1 MGHKCASKEQVM
13 RIYFPTLGRFK
24 IVGIFLCCIRIGK
37 KKNLS
42 LHLMFLIDS
51 ASIFHF
57 DLLRDFRFNL
67 FEKVYFEK
75 YLL

>member
-1 MGHKCASKEQVM
+1 MCQQRASDEKYIFPSWEDLRFQV
-13 RIYFPTLGRFK
+13 FSCLASE
-24 IVGIFLCCIRIGK
+24 LK
-37 KKNLS
+37 KKKILS

-75 YLL
+75 YFL

>member
-1 MGHKCASKEQVM
+1 
-13 RIYFPTLGRFK
+13 
-24 IVGIFLCCIRIGK
+24 
-37 KKNLS
+37 
-42 LHLMFLIDS
+42 MFLIDS

-57 DLLRDFRFNL
+57 DLLRDFRSNL